1 MIWSQRQPLQHEFRS
16 YQMTNWMCNLITHFQ
31 YTFDIFIV
39 LLFSVILIYS
49 FLLFD
54 DLGNISMYHLL
65 LQMTWEAKL
74 LSEYAQIRPKT
85 RFNFLRIS
93 YILCR
98 SPSKSKWRKH
108 LKMFPSW
115 MPFLQANPLLTYLIY
130 CSDCTF
136 DSMHFLHFITILLP
150 LIWIYVIWIVCW
162 SQVWFLLIIW

>member
-1 MIWSQRQPLQHEFRS
+1 MFHRRFFWPWSR
-16 YQMTNWMCNLITHFQ
+16 
-31 YTFDIFIV
+31 V
-39 LLFSVILIYS
+39 A
-49 FLLFD
+49 
-54 DLGNISMYHLL
+54 HLL
-65 LQMTWEAKL
+65 GICLTSVLFIYISLQEFWLNKRNVTKG
-74 LSEYAQIRPKT
+74 YAQIRPKT

-98 SPSKSKWRKH
+98 SPSKWKWRKH

-115 MPFLQANPLLTYLIY
+115 MPFKQANPLLAYLIY

-162 SQVWFLLIIW
+162 SQVLFLIIIW